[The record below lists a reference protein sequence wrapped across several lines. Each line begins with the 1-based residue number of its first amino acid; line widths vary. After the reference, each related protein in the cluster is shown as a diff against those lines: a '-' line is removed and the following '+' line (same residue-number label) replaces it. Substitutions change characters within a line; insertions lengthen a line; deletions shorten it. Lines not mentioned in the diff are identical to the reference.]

1 MVMIAEHLPI
11 QEIWVITWSYALLTV
26 RPHHRLTNV
35 QSKHFLASLGAQEN
49 WCCIHIAHQCCDHL
63 TAVKQG
69 IRWPVSPDRIAGAG
83 VHPSSS
89 SIFEVI
95 RWQVTSFQTI
105 AGSSLVLLNSWHIL
119 CLCAAQLK
127 FFISNWPRTR
137 KFSQLLQAGKTVA
150 FDFPHH
156 GHALI
161 TLCAA
166 GLKCRSQVTAH
177 GSDHRPQVRS
187 LVRSQVT
194 HKNYRTLDKTVL
206 DWHFIIQN

>member
-1 MVMIAEHLPI
+1 MMMTAEHLPI

-35 QSKHFLASLGAQEN
+35 QSQHFLASLGAQEN
-49 WCCIHIAHQCCDHL
+49 WCCTHIAHQCCDHL
-63 TAVKQG
+63 TAVKQVSADQYHLT
-69 IRWPVSPDRIAGAG
+69 VSPAQVSTHR
-83 VHPSSS
+83 VRVF
-89 SIFEVI
+89 FEVI

-156 GHALI
+156 GHAWS
-161 TLCAA
+161 
-166 GLKCRSQVTAH
+166 RSVPR
-177 GSDHRPQVRS
+177 G
-187 LVRSQVT
+187 
-194 HKNYRTLDKTVL
+194 
-206 DWHFIIQN
+206 

>member
-1 MVMIAEHLPI
+1 MI
-11 QEIWVITWSYALLTV
+11 IWQLSNRVSADQYHLTV
-26 RPHHRLTNV
+26 SPAQVSTHRV
-35 QSKHFLASLGAQEN
+35 RVF
-49 WCCIHIAHQCCDHL
+49 
-63 TAVKQG
+63 
-69 IRWPVSPDRIAGAG
+69 
-83 VHPSSS
+83 
-89 SIFEVI
+89 FEVI

-119 CLCAAQLK
+119 CLWAAQLK
-127 FFISNWPRTR
+127 FFISNWPPTR

-166 GLKCRSQVTAH
+166 GLKCRSQVTGH